1 MDNNLF
7 SPNAISHKDLNAL
20 LDKAK
25 KEIPLLDTSENLE
38 NEQNQEFQNLVS
50 NWSEVSQ
57 KILLILNN
65 KQQFITKNKNTQS
78 IMAFGAMGAHINM
91 ALHAL
96 KATETDQ

>member
-1 MDNNLF
+1 MDNNQF

-38 NEQNQEFQNLVS
+38 NEQNQEFENLVS

-65 KQQFITKNKNTQS
+65 KKQFTTKNKNTQS

>member
-1 MDNNLF
+1 LDNNQF

-38 NEQNQEFQNLVS
+38 NEQNQEFENLVS

-65 KQQFITKNKNTQS
+65 KKQFTTKNKNTQS